1 MKNERVRIK
10 IAGKHRLCF
19 TAAENAATCILTP
32 ADASV
37 KPKESVVLT
46 AKTDKLGTK
55 ASRKAL
61 RQLLDFPKYV
71 AEPQA
76 GAKLLSLTLFAQVAP
91 LYASLHTGPL
101 PGIHLTG
108 ALSIPTS
115 IGDILR
121 AVQGPEKWAGD
132 DWHLRRPW
140 VLRARYRVGAAGP
153 DADVY
158 QYVGGKVEY
167 FYGYKLKFWAPY
179 ASCALVFA
187 PELPAPVRQAILK
200 TSPLIL
206 PISASALGQQFAVK
220 LTADDLTYRSPSDV
234 PVLRDASPVVRRFI
248 RWLEKGDH
256 AQRWIDTVRA
266 NGGGR
271 TCSTS
276 QGEREL
282 WIAVLSLLTLF
293 LDWAARKAD
302 LLTEAEA
309 TSLKVQYAKWL
320 HPDGPQSPVDGAAS
334 LTQPKVFY
342 DFLLAHLRD
351 NVDRVTEE
359 PGHANTVARIHTV
372 NKTTPSLTLPRAAT
386 LQSYAA
392 GREAPGDVDLQR
404 TLAEAGVPFRSEK
417 ADVTWRYTFY
427 ARGQAPQGQS
437 DKLPCLSLPLAE
449 LPHEVLDG
457 LTELF
462 GDRFSGVLPVTGRD
476 AAPGGEVGGE
486 K

>member
-1 MKNERVRIK
+1 M
-10 IAGKHRLCF
+10 HRLRF
-19 TAAENAATCILTP
+19 TAVENSATCILAP
-32 ADASV
+32 ADANV
-37 KPKESVVLT
+37 KPDERIELIT
-46 AKTDKLGTK
+46 KTDKPGAK

-61 RQLLDFPKYV
+61 RLLLDFPNLL

-76 GAKLLSLTLFAQVAP
+76 GAKLLSLTLFAQASP
-91 LYASLHTGPL
+91 LYTSLYTGPL

-108 ALSIPTS
+108 ALSIPAS

-121 AVQGPEKWAGD
+121 AVQGPEKWSGD
-132 DWHLRRPW
+132 GWHLRRPW

-256 AQRWIDTVRA
+256 AQRWVDAIRA
-266 NGGGR
+266 NGGGHS
-271 TCSTS
+271 CSTAH
-276 QGEREL
+276 GEREL
-282 WIAVLSLLTLF
+282 WISVLALITLF
-293 LDWAARKAD
+293 LDWAARKAE
-302 LLTEAEA
+302 LLTEEETAV
-309 TSLKVQYAKWL
+309 LKKRFVDWL
-320 HPDGPQSPVDGAAS
+320 HPDGPQSPVDGAID
-334 LTQPKVFY
+334 LTQPAVFY
-342 DFLLAHLRD
+342 DFLLDYLRG
-351 NVDRVTEE
+351 NAARVVEE
-359 PGHANTVARIHTV
+359 PGHADTVARIHIV
-372 NKTTPSLTLPRAAT
+372 NKTTASLTMPRAAT
-386 LQSYAA
+386 FWAYAA
-392 GREAPGDVDLQR
+392 GGEAQTDVDLQR
-404 TLAEAGVPFRSEK
+404 GLMEAGVPLRTEGKDLS
-417 ADVTWRYTFY
+417 WRYAFY
-427 ARGQAPQGQS
+427 ARGRAPQGQS

-449 LPHEVLDG
+449 LPHEVLG
-457 LTELF
+457 KLAELF
-462 GDRFSGVLPVTGRD
+462 GDRFGSILPTTGENI
-476 AAPGGEVGGE
+476 APEAKIGG
-486 K
+486 KI